1 MANFVTGTK
10 RQKQAVKRAKKLN
23 RRQAQREERLAAK
36 QMEVED
42 AEEEE
47 DWSAAAAAQLEGEN
61 RAVAEKT
68 AAESAS
74 SAGDQAG
81 DPASSES
88 GADGRSYEIKGL
100 LDHRID
106 EDGVTQYLVDWKAI
120 DGEEFDPTWEPE
132 SLVDRTAIDA
142 YEFYRARPIPQAVR
156 RDPEE
161 EAEAE
166 AEAGLE
172 SCCIVS
178 ATICGCARK

>member
-1 MANFVTGTK
+1 MTGTK

-42 AEEEE
+42 AEEE

-100 LDHRID
+100 LDHRIV

-142 YEFYRARPIPQAVR
+142 YEFYRARPIPRAVR
-156 RDPEE
+156 RGRGRPRGRGRGRGR
-161 EAEAE
+161 A
-166 AEAGLE
+166 
-172 SCCIVS
+172 
-178 ATICGCARK
+178 